1 MKLQKETLDITA
13 LERKYDKENNHIV
26 CTCVDKSGFLY
37 EARWAD
43 SEDAATQYSVEE
55 MDNPVSLERVS
66 MPKAGVFAREYDPAN
81 AMISEFHHDDEL
93 VITAL
98 KSDLARFWPDSV
110 MNNAEL
116 IFRDNINV
124 PELFDFKNDRKGL
137 IIMPTATMDI
147 NKAKAEFK
155 TVALSTDG
163 REYLLVWDLNEDV
176 VRDQNGMV
184 KPSGIFG
191 KTGIGQYKQAM
202 DKDGFEVN
210 QEYWGERNLFRQLV
224 AQKLQEKRDKHRFK
238 VPTAALNVTKTA
250 GKGVER

>member
-1 MKLQKETLDITA
+1 MALQKETLDITV
-13 LERKYDKENNHIV
+13 LERNYDKENNHIV
-26 CTCVDKSGFLY
+26 CTCVDESGFLY
-37 EARWAD
+37 EARWAE
-43 SEDAATQYSVEE
+43 SEDIAIQYSVEE
-55 MDNPVSLERVS
+55 LDDPVSLERVS

-110 MNNAEL
+110 INGAEL
-116 IFRDNINV
+116 IFRDNLDA
-124 PELFDFKNDRKGL
+124 PELFHFEDDREGL

-147 NKAKAEFK
+147 NKAKEELK

-176 VRDQNGMV
+176 VRDRNGMV

-202 DKDGFEVN
+202 NKEKFEIN
-210 QEYWGERNLFRQLV
+210 REYWGERNLFRQLV
-224 AQKLQEKRDKHRFK
+224 AQKVQEKREEHRFK
-238 VPTAALNVTKTA
+238 VPKAEINVTKSA
-250 GKGVER
+250 GKGMER

>member
-1 MKLQKETLDITA
+1 
-13 LERKYDKENNHIV
+13 
-26 CTCVDKSGFLY
+26 
-37 EARWAD
+37 
-43 SEDAATQYSVEE
+43 
-55 MDNPVSLERVS
+55 

-98 KSDLARFWPDSV
+98 KSDLARFWPDSI
-110 MNNAEL
+110 MNGAEL
-116 IFRDNINV
+116 IFRDNIDA
-124 PELFDFKNDRKGL
+124 PELFDFENDREGL

-202 DKDGFEVN
+202 DKDQFEIN

-224 AQKLQEKRDKHRFK
+224 AQKLQEKRDEHRFK

-250 GKGVER
+250 GKGIER